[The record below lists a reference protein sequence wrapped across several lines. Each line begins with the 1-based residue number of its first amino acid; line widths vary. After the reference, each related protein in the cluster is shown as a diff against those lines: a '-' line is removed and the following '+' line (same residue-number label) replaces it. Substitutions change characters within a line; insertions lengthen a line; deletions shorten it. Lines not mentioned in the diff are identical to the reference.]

1 MKIFRQAKLLSSKE
15 MADMWKARHGRD
27 AAIQFSQ
34 VLAFIESQGKANAY
48 FYKVRDLLSQ

>member
-27 AAIQFSQ
+27 ASVQFNQ